1 MKLMKQKKDKKD
13 RESLKGAFFVSED
26 PGELGKAKKEFY
38 PYLTKYRFCI
48 ISKVLENKNSVKLD
62 IA

>member
-1 MKLMKQKKDKKD
+1 MKQMKQKKDKKD

-38 PYLTKYRFCI
+38 PYLTQY
-48 ISKVLENKNSVKLD
+48 
-62 IA
+62 